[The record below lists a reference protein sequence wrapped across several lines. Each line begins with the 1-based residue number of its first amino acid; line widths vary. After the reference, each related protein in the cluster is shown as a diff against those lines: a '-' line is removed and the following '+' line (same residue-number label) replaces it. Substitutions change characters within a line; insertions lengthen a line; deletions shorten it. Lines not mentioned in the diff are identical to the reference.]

1 MRGLQVFVS
10 AITAL
15 ILCTTATPTQQL
27 AAAPAATPQ
36 VSASQDECRAYITMV
51 PLDPD
56 VVKLLASPVV
66 LPKPNVFAS
75 ASFQQLQ
82 EWDLPSKVMAWRDR
96 PVAEE
101 LSRRWDEFNRKWNP
115 AWQQDH
121 SANYRRYSSRPLSP
135 ERWHDLD
142 KWFAKE
148 GPKKLPGVCND
159 AGKAAYVLAVGI
171 VSNGSGASPSGS
183 SNPHEYEQ
191 ISSVRAQDNS
201 VGPNAGSYSP
211 TAHESRPDELNGL
224 GGSGSTDDYVCTYL
238 FRTNGAP
245 LGQGGTRQPAPDYY
259 YCHSG
264 ADTPRSALTTMMKYL
279 SKNGLQ

>member
-1 MRGLQVFVS
+1 MRLQVFLGTI
-10 AITAL
+10 AAL
-15 ILCTTATPTQQL
+15 ILCSTATPAQPP
-27 AAAPAATPQ
+27 AGAPAATSQ
-36 VSASQDECRAYITMV
+36 ASASQEECKAYIAIA
-51 PLDPD
+51 PLDQD
-56 VVKLLASPVV
+56 VVKLLASPAV
-66 LPKPNVFAS
+66 LPKANVFAS

-96 PVAEE
+96 PGSEE
-101 LSRRWDEFNRKWNP
+101 LKRRWDEFSRKWNP
-115 AWQQDH
+115 AGQPDY
-121 SANYRRYSSRPLSP
+121 SANYRPYSLRPLSP
-135 ERWHDLD
+135 ERWNDLE

-148 GPKKLPGVCND
+148 GPKKLPGVCSD
-159 AGKAAYVLAVGI
+159 AGRATYVLAVGI
-171 VSNGSGASPSGS
+171 VSNAAGGAPSGS

-224 GGSGSTDDYVCTYL
+224 GGSGSTGDYVCTYL
-238 FRTNGAP
+238 FRTNGAT
-245 LGQGGTRQPAPDYY
+245 LGQGGARQPTPDYY

-279 SKNGLQ
+279 SKNGLR